1 MFYIHIYTYI
11 YTLHNTHITYTHSYI
26 AVFYIDIVYIY
37 TLHNTHIIYTH
48 SYIAVFYIDKDK
60 QSGSNSLVT
69 IGSVQIANQHP
80 HTLKICP
87 GVYAIRVGGSNEL
100 GQGLLCNYGGR
111 GCYVINW
118 GVGLICNYGALL

>member
-1 MFYIHIYTYI
+1 MYIHI
-11 YTLHNTHITYTHSYI
+11 HTHIYIHIHIYIRCITHTHSYI

-87 GVYAIRVGGSNEL
+87 GVYAIRVGG
-100 GQGLLCNYGGR
+100 GG
-111 GCYVINW
+111 V
-118 GVGLICNYGALL
+118 VM